1 MVEELLLSALFLA
14 MGVEVLDSGRSCIS
28 DANGDRARVD
38 SLGDRVGVA
47 SPPIIVVVVFNRV
60 EKYASRAGDGEEE
73 ETTSSSIS

>member
-14 MGVEVLDSGRSCIS
+14 MGVEVLDSGRSCVS

-47 SPPIIVVVVFNRV
+47 PPPIIVVDVFNLVFVFEVVFVFLFVVVDVGRFHH
-60 EKYASRAGDGEEE
+60 
-73 ETTSSSIS
+73 